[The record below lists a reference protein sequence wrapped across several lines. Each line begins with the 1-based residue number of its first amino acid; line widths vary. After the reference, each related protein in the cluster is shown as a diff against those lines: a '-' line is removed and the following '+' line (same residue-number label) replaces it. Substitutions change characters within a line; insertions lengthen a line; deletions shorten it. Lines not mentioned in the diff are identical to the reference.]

1 MQTILIIEDDKT
13 IREQLKNLLEKY
25 RYHVIMPDD
34 FNDVLGFAL
43 AKQPHLIIL
52 DLNLPFFD
60 GHHIC
65 HELRKVS
72 KVPIMIVTSRDNE
85 MDELMSLNLGAD
97 YFVTKP
103 YNTQILI
110 AKISA
115 LLKRTYDS
123 KDTTNAITFNDLS
136 LDLAK
141 GQAIYNE
148 KQVELTK
155 NEARILQLLIENE
168 GRIISRDDI
177 MDALWQEDT
186 FVDDNTLTVNVNR
199 LRNKLKEINADK
211 LLRTRRGQGYS
222 L

>member
-1 MQTILIIEDDKT
+1 MQTILIIEDDTT
-13 IREQLKNLLEKY
+13 IRRQLKSLLEKY
-25 RYHVIMPDD
+25 HYKVVTADD
-34 FNDVLGFAL
+34 FSDVIGFTL
-43 AKQPHLIIL
+43 MQQPHLVIL

-60 GHHIC
+60 GYHIC
-65 HELRKVS
+65 RELRKVS
-72 KVPIMIVTSRDNE
+72 KVPIVIVTSRDSE

-103 YNTQILI
+103 YNTQILV
-110 AKISA
+110 AKIET

-123 KDTTNAITFNDLS
+123 GNSNVISFNDLL
-136 LDLAK
+136 LDFAK
-141 GQAIYNE
+141 GQAVYQN
-148 KQVELTK
+148 KSVELTK
-155 NEARILQLLIENE
+155 NEARVLQLLIDNE
-168 GRIISRDDI
+168 GKIVSRDDI

-199 LRNKLKEINADK
+199 LRKKLEIIGADE

>member
-1 MQTILIIEDDKT
+1 MYKILIIEDDQT
-13 IREQLKNLLEKY
+13 IRQQLKNLLEKY
-25 RYHVIMPDD
+25 GYEVITISD
-34 FNDVLGFAL
+34 FSDAANSAL
-43 AKQPHLIIL
+43 AQQPHLIIL
-52 DLNLPFFD
+52 DLNLPVFD
-60 GHHIC
+60 GYHIC
-65 HELRKVS
+65 REIRS
-72 KVPIMIVTSRDNE
+72 TSTVPIVVVTSRDSE

-97 YFVTKP
+97 YFITKP

-110 AKISA
+110 AKIEA
-115 LLKRTYDS
+115 LLGRTYESDAAKVIS
-123 KDTTNAITFNDLS
+123 FNDLS

-141 GQAIYNE
+141 GQAGRGA

-155 NEARILQLLIENE
+155 NEARILQLLISHQ

-177 MDALWQEDT
+177 MDALWQNDT

-199 LRNKLKEINADK
+199 LRKKLAVIDAEQ

>member
-1 MQTILIIEDDKT
+1 MQTILIIEDDIT
-13 IREQLKNLLEKY
+13 LRQQLKSLLEKY
-25 RYHVIMPDD
+25 RYDVITTDD
-34 FNDVLGFAL
+34 FNNVINFTLEQ
-43 AKQPHLIIL
+43 QPHLVIL

-65 HELRKVS
+65 HELRKLS
-72 KVPIMIVTSRDNE
+72 KVPIVIVTSRDSE

-110 AKISA
+110 AKIGA
-115 LLKRTYDS
+115 LLKRTYDTRS
-123 KDTTNAITFNDLS
+123 SNIISFNNLA
-136 LDLAK
+136 LDFAK
-141 GQAIYNE
+141 GQAIYNGR
-148 KQVELTK
+148 QVELTK
-155 NEARILQLLIENE
+155 NEARVLQLLIDNE
-168 GRIISRDDI
+168 GKIVSRDDI
-177 MDALWQEDT
+177 MDALWQDDT

-199 LRNKLKEINADK
+199 LRKKLEIIGADE